1 MNLPNK
7 LSMMRICLVPLIMF
21 FYLATCIPY
30 GKFVA
35 VVLFI
40 GAALTDLYDGKIAR
54 SRGLVTDLG
63 KLLDP
68 IADKMLITCSL
79 FVIVL
84 DGAIAHPWG
93 IIALTVMFTRDTIIN
108 AIRQVAATKGVVV
121 AAVWSG
127 KIKAILAYTYI
138 PMFMFISQGVF
149 ANTGYAVCDIINT
162 VLTVIAYV
170 VMGAGTLV
178 TAWSAIDYSLK
189 NKFVFMPQKDAG
201 DKTQENNTDETE
213 TTSEVV
219 ETTAQKLDDDIEND
233 IASVDNETE
242 NSLETEQN
250 ESEDL
255 APKNDET
262 TQDKEAETSK

>member
-7 LSMMRICLVPLIMF
+7 LSFMRICLVPLIMF
-21 FYLATCIPY
+21 FYLATFIPY
-30 GKFVA
+30 GKCIA

-40 GAALTDLYDGKIAR
+40 WAALTDLYDGKIAR
-54 SRGLVTDLG
+54 SKGLVTDLG

-79 FVIVL
+79 FIIVL

-138 PMFMFISQGVF
+138 PMFMFISQGIF
-149 ANTGYAVCDIINT
+149 ANTGYVICDVINT
-162 VLTVIAYV
+162 VLTVIAYIV
-170 VMGAGTLV
+170 LGAGTIV
-178 TAWSAIDYSLK
+178 TAWSAVDYSLK
-189 NKFVFMPQKDAG
+189 NKFVFISQ
-201 DKTQENNTDETE
+201 NE
-213 TTSEVV
+213 TTAVTQNKNSNNNESEIV
-219 ETTAQKLDDDIEND
+219 ETTAQKLDI
-233 IASVDNETE
+233 VTE
-242 NSLETEQN
+242 NSDEEIINN
-250 ESEDL
+250 EKENLIEKQTQS
-255 APKNDET
+255 
-262 TQDKEAETSK
+262 TQDENFENSNKDE